1 MSITKELY
9 DEYVKNSFFTEKNF
23 SGKYSHTNISKNMIP
38 HDKLSEFH
46 YQTSFFLNF
55 YAGLY
60 IELKNYEIVNG
71 YNITLFTNIIENLGI
86 KIDLTTAFSSIYKL
100 TDFSNKNYTF
110 YVNTFQ
116 NHTTSQDNLYTAGA
130 SVSATASYVNTN
142 YSDIL
147 NKNKVV
153 FGTNQNTLIT
163 SNSDANDRIK
173 FLLLNRSTPTQFN
186 EIILTKS
193 NYLSN
198 MPDNTSK
205 FKEIL
210 EEVFSQTPEN
220 ILGYLLYKKI
230 YYNIIL
236 FNINIQNSIRRNY
249 LNETPTADISSAL
262 IYTNG
267 SIDSS
272 STSNIVHIISNI
284 NINKDNIKNLNNNH
298 FIDNN
303 NNNDFL
309 LEKNKYTYKINT
321 LNTLRNEY
329 SNIQDKL
336 NISTKLYN
344 QQFKNY
350 KSIKTYATYI
360 IIALILIVISIIS
373 ISIFPIFSIETK
385 NALYII
391 LLVILIVITFLYYTN
406 FKYVNLYEKFTAVTP
421 ATAIAFGTNPDIP
434 AATISGDITRYKNNN
449 IKIYNLLLPY
459 INEYSNAYNDLLN
472 NMRLNNYTI
481 GSKTFSQDANIYL
494 YNLYLEKKRQIEI
507 NKIKLTNLFNMIE
520 VIKKQI
526 NYLFN
531 IIFFIACFSIILLV
545 SLVIYSTAPQLYLFV
560 IILCV
565 ILISILMIYFT
576 FAIVQPTRMIANKN
590 YWAIINPSKTTFSK
604 L

>member
-1 MSITKELY
+1 MSITKGSY
-9 DEYVKNSFFTEKNF
+9 NDYVNNSFFTEKNF

-38 HDKLSEFH
+38 YEKLSEFH

-60 IELKNYEIVNG
+60 IELKKHENDIQN
-71 YNITLFTNIIENLGI
+71 NITIFTKTIENLGI
-86 KIDLTTAFSSIYKL
+86 KIDFNTAFGVSGTYKL
-100 TDFSNKNYTF
+100 TDFSSNNGRDSNYDYTF
-110 YVNTFQ
+110 YVKTFQ
-116 NHTTSQDNLYTAGA
+116 NYTNNQYYLYTAGTLGNN
-130 SVSATASYVNTN
+130 VSYANT
-142 YSDIL
+142 YSAIL

-163 SNSDANDRIK
+163 SNSSTNDRIN
-173 FLLLNRSTPTQFN
+173 FLLLKTSTSTPTQFKDT
-186 EIILTKS
+186 ILTKS

-236 FNINIQNSIRRNY
+236 FNINIQNSIRHNY
-249 LNETPTADISSAL
+249 LNETPINGTEL
-262 IYTNG
+262 INNNS
-267 SIDSS
+267 SIDSTS
-272 STSNIVHIISNI
+272 SNIINITSNI

-298 FIDNN
+298 FIDN

-406 FKYVNLYEKFTAVTP
+406 FKYVNLYENFVTVALAKTIILP
-421 ATAIAFGTNPDIP
+421 SDIVVVP
-434 AATISGDITRYKNNN
+434 SSNK
-449 IKIYNLLLPY
+449 KSLLLL
-459 INEYSNAYNDLLN
+459 S
-472 NMRLNNYTI
+472 
-481 GSKTFSQDANIYL
+481 
-494 YNLYLEKKRQIEI
+494 
-507 NKIKLTNLFNMIE
+507 IK
-520 VIKKQI
+520 
-526 NYLFN
+526 
-531 IIFFIACFSIILLV
+531 
-545 SLVIYSTAPQLYLFV
+545 
-560 IILCV
+560 
-565 ILISILMIYFT
+565 
-576 FAIVQPTRMIANKN
+576 
-590 YWAIINPSKTTFSK
+590 
-604 L
+604 

>member
-236 FNINIQNSIRRNY
+236 FNINIQNCIRHNY
-249 LNETPTADISSAL
+249 LNEKDGSHLIDIASAT
-262 IYTNG
+262 I
-267 SIDSS
+267 SI
-272 STSNIVHIISNI
+272 STQNII
-284 NINKDNIKNLNNNH
+284 NIKDNIIINTGNIKTLNTNH
-298 FIDNN
+298 FIDN

-406 FKYVNLYEKFTAVTP
+406 FKYVNLYENFTP
-421 ATAIAFGTNPDIP
+421 KDGDATLTFDTTIDIA
-434 AATISGDITRYKNNN
+434 AATTTDVIKKYKNNN
-449 IKIYNLLLPY
+449 IIIYNLLLPY